1 MHVADLAKGASAFE
15 YNLKVMASHARH
27 WRGLSIGG
35 ATLFV
40 ALGIVVLAVG
50 LLPGD
55 ASLYDEVMAR
65 RTPAIVAFFSWV
77 NIFGSWT
84 GLVPAALVLFV
95 ISPEARK
102 RWWLVAIVLLA
113 APIIEQTTKY
123 LVGRPRPRGR
133 AMGFP
138 SGHMTGAASFAVL
151 AIYFAIKERWNRPT
165 RVALMAV
172 VVAMAILVGTARV
185 VLHAHWPSDVL
196 GGLLLG
202 SSCAAFGAWWDARRS
217 AHA

>member
-1 MHVADLAKGASAFE
+1 
-15 YNLKVMASHARH
+15 
-27 WRGLSIGG
+27 
-35 ATLFV
+35 
-40 ALGIVVLAVG
+40 
-50 LLPGD
+50 
-55 ASLYDEVMAR
+55 MAR

-84 GLVPAALVLFV
+84 GLVPAAIVLFA

-102 RWWLVAIVLLA
+102 RWWLVAIVLLT
-113 APIIEQTTKY
+113 APLIEQATKY
-123 LVGRPRPRGR
+123 LVGRPRPRGK

-165 RVALMAV
+165 RLALTVV
-172 VVAMAILVGTARV
+172 VVAMVVLVGLARV

-202 SSCAAFGAWWDARRS
+202 SSCAAFGAWWDSRRS
-217 AHA
+217 LAA